1 MGIPSY
7 FSYVIKH
14 HKKIIKRMQGI
25 PCPLL
30 LIDANSLI
38 YDVIHEGMNVD
49 TREGKGGIKDRVFQ
63 KVLALIQKTKS
74 SKTYVAFDGVV
85 PYAKMKQQKQRRYKS
100 YLTKQI
106 LNKNEWNTN
115 AITPGTPFMR
125 ELDAFMKQ
133 ACFEHH
139 ILFSGSDE
147 EGEGEQKMFSYLRQ
161 HPQPCFV
168 YGLDADLIMLSLLH
182 GHLCPIHLYRETK
195 YFSYL
200 KDIQLNVDYV
210 FDVKELAVQVSECIG
225 IPDLKKAVLNYCF
238 LCFFCGND
246 FLPHFASIQLRNEGL
261 PVLMDIYKSIGSKEL
276 VKDRDIQWDNVKE
289 LWIALSKVEVELIQK
304 NIEWKLKLKTFANT
318 PEERLNLY
326 PLYDIPEKRLLVE
339 PDAYYPFLVG
349 SVSPSEMCKNYLK
362 MLDWTLAYYHG
373 ECKDY
378 YYGYEFHMAPLFGSL
393 IHDIP
398 CFNEPFDY
406 VPSSPLS
413 VYTQLLYVMP
423 YSDYEAFLPA
433 VYRDLA
439 KEYRQL
445 TLLNFPIETSFCKF
459 FWECHVSFPWVPL
472 AELNKRV
479 LSV

>member
-1 MGIPSY
+1 M
-7 FSYVIKH
+7 K
-14 HKKIIKRMQGI
+14 GI

-30 LIDANSLI
+30 LVDANSLI
-38 YDVIHEGMNVD
+38 YDVIHEG
-49 TREGKGGIKDRVFQ
+49 TYEGAQNDIKDKVFQ
-63 KVLALIQKTKS
+63 KVLALI
-74 SKTYVAFDGVV
+74 SKTNASKSYVYFYGVV
-85 PYAKMKQQKQRRYKS
+85 QYAKMKQQKQRRYKS

-106 LNKNEWNTN
+106 LGKKEWNTN

-125 ELDAFMKQ
+125 ELDAYMKH
-133 ACFEHH
+133 ACFEKN

-161 HPQPCFV
+161 NPQPCFV

-210 FDVKELAVQVSECIG
+210 FDVHELALQVSECVG
-225 IPDLKKAVLNYCF
+225 IRDTKKAVVNYCF

-261 PVLMDIYKSIGSKEL
+261 PVLLDVYQSLGSKDL
-276 VKDRDIQWDNVKE
+276 VHHREIQWDNVKE
-289 LWIALSKVEVELIQK
+289 LWIALSRIEMELIQK
-304 NIEWKLKLKTFANT
+304 NIQWKMKLKTFANT

-326 PLYDIPEKRLLVE
+326 PLYDIPEKRLLIE
-339 PDAYYPFLVG
+339 PDAYYPFLIG
-349 SVSPSEMCKNYLK
+349 STPPSDLCKNYLK
-362 MLDWTLAYYHG
+362 MLDWTLAYYYG
-373 ECKDY
+373 DCKDY
-378 YYGYEFHMAPLFGSL
+378 YYAYEFHMAPLFASL
-393 IHDIP
+393 IHDLP
-398 CFNEPFDY
+398 CFNEPFEY
-406 VPSSPLS
+406 TPSTPLS
-413 VYTQLLYVMP
+413 VNTQLLYVMP
-423 YSDYEAFLPA
+423 YSDYEAFIPEA
-433 VYRDLA
+433 YRNLS

-445 TLLNFPIETSFCKF
+445 SLLNFPIETSFCKF

-479 LSV
+479 LSL

>member
-30 LIDANSLI
+30 LVDANSLI
-38 YDVIHEGMNVD
+38 YDVIHEGRHTNIK
-49 TREGKGGIKDRVFQ
+49 EGVFQ
-63 KVLALIQKTKS
+63 KVLALIQKTKAA
-74 SKTYVAFDGVV
+74 KTYVAFDGVV

-106 LNKNEWNTN
+106 LDKKEWNTN

-125 ELDAFMKQ
+125 ELDAYMKGL
-133 ACFEHH
+133 CFEHK

-161 HPQPCFV
+161 NPQPCFV

-210 FDVKELAVQVSECIG
+210 FEVEALAVQVSECIG
-225 IPDLKKAVLNYCF
+225 IRDLQQAVVNYCF

-261 PVLMDIYKSIGSKEL
+261 PVLLDIYKSLGSKDL
-276 VKDRDIQWDNVKE
+276 VKDRTIQWDNVKE
-289 LWIALSKVEVELIQK
+289 LWIALSKIEMELIQK
-304 NIEWKLKLKTFANT
+304 NIQWKMKLKTFANS

-326 PLYDIPEKRLLVE
+326 PLYHITEKRLLTE
-339 PDAYYPFLVG
+339 PDAYYPFLIG
-349 SVSPSEMCKNYLK
+349 AIPPSDLCKNYLK
-362 MLDWTLAYYHG
+362 MLDWTLAYYYG
-373 ECKDY
+373 ECRDY
-378 YYGYEFHMAPLFGSL
+378 YYAYEFHMAPLFGSL
-393 IHDIP
+393 VHDIP

-406 VPSSPLS
+406 TPSAPLS

-423 YSDYEAFLPA
+423 YSDYEAFLPEA
-433 VYRDLA
+433 YRNLS